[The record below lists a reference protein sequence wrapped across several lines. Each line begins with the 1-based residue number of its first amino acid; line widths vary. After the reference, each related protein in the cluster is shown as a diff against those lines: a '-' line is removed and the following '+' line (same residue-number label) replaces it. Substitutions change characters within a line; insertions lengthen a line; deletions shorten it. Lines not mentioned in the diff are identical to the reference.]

1 MHGNIS
7 LPADCTID
15 NAKLFDH
22 STNLASPTTSGGYK
36 NIKLI
41 MASGYLER
49 FARQGRVYP

>member
-1 MHGNIS
+1 MRGSIS

-36 NIKLI
+36 KYQINNGNNLSTLNFV
-41 MASGYLER
+41 A
-49 FARQGRVYP
+49 